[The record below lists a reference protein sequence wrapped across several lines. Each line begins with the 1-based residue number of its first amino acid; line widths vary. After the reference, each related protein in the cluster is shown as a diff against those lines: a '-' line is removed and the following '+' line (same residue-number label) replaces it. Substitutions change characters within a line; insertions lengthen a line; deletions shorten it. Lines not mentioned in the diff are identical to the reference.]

1 MKRTAVA
8 ALGAIGTDKDPQ
20 RAFHTRAVQFKSC
33 LHRRIFLSLNAG
45 IFFFFKSGQVI
56 NRKYEYCN
64 NYLVN
69 I

>member
-20 RAFHTRAVQFKSC
+20 RACHTRAVQFKSC

-45 IFFFFKSGQVI
+45 IFFFLNQDKLLI
-56 NRKYEYCN
+56 ENMN
-64 NYLVN
+64 IAMNYLVN